1 MSSVQPINVGCRR
14 NNMEQENVR
23 NRWVVVA
30 GALLVQLALGAV
42 YAFSIFTTP
51 LSESLNHEST
61 SFQILGIFAASIAVF
76 ALTVIFAGKVQD
88 KRGPRMVAT
97 LGGVVYGAGYLMAS
111 VSTDNI
117 TLMYVSYGVVS
128 GIGLGLG
135 YVCPLA
141 AALKWFP
148 DKKGLVGG
156 IAVAGFG
163 AGAFLFTQIGKMLIS
178 EQGLD
183 GGFLYLGLIF
193 MAMVVLGAQ
202 LLTNPPAGWLPKG
215 FVPVKNGN
223 LNGKVDYTQR
233 EMLRTR
239 SFAYLWIMFALSG
252 TAGLMMIGNVKN
264 LAIYLDPTKTTMVV
278 AEFQLIAGI
287 LALFN
292 GAGRI
297 SWGVVSD
304 RIGRTK
310 TLRLMFLVQA
320 LVLFGAAAF
329 FSLKPSGEIV
339 QFAGLTSL
347 ASLVGFTFGGNF
359 ALFPSITFEYFGP
372 KNLGNNYGY
381 VFTSYGF
388 AGALGALIPG
398 VLAGSQSGF
407 VYVFVAVG
415 IASLVAFVVALVTHA
430 PTLMETIEAPQKHE
444 APDQA

>member
-1 MSSVQPINVGCRR
+1 
-14 NNMEQENVR
+14 MEHGKVR
-23 NRWVVVA
+23 NRWIVVA

-51 LSESLNHEST
+51 LSDSLNYAPT
-61 SFQILGIFAASIAVF
+61 SFQILGIFAASLAVF
-76 ALTVIFAGKVQD
+76 AVTVIFAGKVQD
-88 KRGPRMVAT
+88 RIGPRIVAT
-97 LGGVVYGAGYLMAS
+97 VGGLVYGAGYLIAS
-111 VSTDNI
+111 VSTDNVVM
-117 TLMYVSYGVVS
+117 MYLSYGVVS

-163 AGAFLFTQIGKMLIS
+163 AGAFLFTQIGKWLIGS
-178 EQGLD
+178 QGLD

-193 MAMVVLGAQ
+193 LAMVVVGAQ

-215 FVPVKNGN
+215 FVPVRNSNG
-223 LNGKVDYTQR
+223 NGKVDYSQR
-233 EMLRTR
+233 EMLKTR
-239 SFAYLWIMFALSG
+239 SFIFLWAMFALSG

-264 LAIYLDPTKTTMVV
+264 LAIYLDPTSTASVV

-310 TLRLMFLVQA
+310 TLRVMFLVQA
-320 LVLFGAAAF
+320 LVLFAAAGF
-329 FSLKPSGEIV
+329 FWVKPSDELV
-339 QFAGLTSL
+339 QFLGLTAL
-347 ASLVGFTFGGNF
+347 ASCVGFTFGGNF
-359 ALFPSITFEYFGP
+359 ALFPSITFEFFGP

-388 AGALGALIPG
+388 AAVLGALIPG
-398 VLAGSQSGF
+398 LLAGSQSGF
-407 VYVFVAVG
+407 VYVFIAVG
-415 IASLVAFVVALVTHA
+415 LASLVAFGIAIITHA
-430 PTLMETIEAPQKHE
+430 PTLSETAETPHDGKAPEK
-444 APDQA
+444 A

>member
-1 MSSVQPINVGCRR
+1 MSRVQLVDSQNRR
-14 NNMEQENVR
+14 DNMEQQKVM
-23 NRWVVVA
+23 NRWIVVV

-42 YAFSIFTTP
+42 YAFSIFTSP
-51 LSESLNHEST
+51 LSESLDYSST
-61 SFQILGIFAASIAVF
+61 SFQILGIFATSIAVF
-76 ALTVIFAGKVQD
+76 AVTVIFAGKVQD
-88 KRGPRMVAT
+88 RKGPRTVAT
-97 LGGVVYGAGYLMAS
+97 LGGLVYGAGYLMAS
-111 VSTDNI
+111 FSTDS
-117 TLMYVSYGVVS
+117 LAMMYLSYGVVS
-128 GIGLGLG
+128 GVGLGLG

-163 AGAFLFTQIGKMLIS
+163 AGAFVFTQVGKALIGS
-178 EQGLD
+178 QGLD

-193 MAMVVLGAQ
+193 MAMVVFGAQ

-215 FVPVKNGN
+215 YVPVKNGN
-223 LNGKVDYTQR
+223 GNGKVDYTQR

-239 SFAYLWIMFALSG
+239 SFVYLWVMFALSG

-264 LAIYLDPTKTTMVV
+264 LAIYLDPSKTTMVV

-297 SWGVVSD
+297 SWGVISD

-320 LVLFGAAAF
+320 AVLFGAAGF
-329 FSLKPSGEIV
+329 FSVRPSGELV
-339 QFAGLTSL
+339 QFLGLTAL

-372 KNLGNNYGY
+372 KNMGNNYGY

-388 AGALGALIPG
+388 AGVLGALIPG
-398 VLAGSQSGF
+398 VLADSSSGF

-415 IASLVAFVVALVTHA
+415 IASLVAFGVAMITRA
-430 PTLMETIEAPQKHE
+430 PTQAEEVAAPRTVPE
-444 APDQA
+444 GA

>member
-1 MSSVQPINVGCRR
+1 
-14 NNMEQENVR
+14 MEHGKVR
-23 NRWVVVA
+23 NRWIVVA

-51 LSESLNHEST
+51 LSDSLNYAPT
-61 SFQILGIFAASIAVF
+61 SFQILGIFAASLAVF
-76 ALTVIFAGKVQD
+76 AVTVIFAGKVQD

-97 LGGVVYGAGYLMAS
+97 VGGLVYGAGYLIAS
-111 VSTDNI
+111 VSTDNVVM
-117 TLMYVSYGVVS
+117 MYLSYGVVS

-163 AGAFLFTQIGKMLIS
+163 AGAFLFTQIGKWLIGS
-178 EQGLD
+178 QGLD

-193 MAMVVLGAQ
+193 LAMVVVGAQ

-215 FVPVKNGN
+215 FVPVRNSNG
-223 LNGKVDYTQR
+223 NGKVDYSQR
-233 EMLRTR
+233 EMLKTR
-239 SFAYLWIMFALSG
+239 SFIFLWAMFALSG

-264 LAIYLDPTKTTMVV
+264 LAIYLDPTSTASVV

-310 TLRLMFLVQA
+310 TLRVMFLVQA
-320 LVLFGAAAF
+320 LVLFAAAGF
-329 FSLKPSGEIV
+329 FWVKPSDELV
-339 QFAGLTSL
+339 QFLGLTAL
-347 ASLVGFTFGGNF
+347 ASCVGFTFGGNF
-359 ALFPSITFEYFGP
+359 ALFPSITFEFFGP

-388 AGALGALIPG
+388 AAVLGALIPG
-398 VLAGSQSGF
+398 LLAGSQSGF
-407 VYVFVAVG
+407 VYVFIAVG
-415 IASLVAFVVALVTHA
+415 LASLVAFGIAIITHA
-430 PTLMETIEAPQKHE
+430 PTLSETAETPHDGKAPEK
-444 APDQA
+444 A